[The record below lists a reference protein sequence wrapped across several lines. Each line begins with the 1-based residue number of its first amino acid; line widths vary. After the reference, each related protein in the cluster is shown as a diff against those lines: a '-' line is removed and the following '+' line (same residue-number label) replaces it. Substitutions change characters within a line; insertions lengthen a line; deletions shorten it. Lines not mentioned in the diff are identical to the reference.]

1 MIKIS
6 QEGSELQIISHVS
19 FNRRRYLLHG
29 FYFKVVVAKF
39 TKNDFASEI
48 NLIKMI
54 IQFFYKG
61 KKFNFGF
68 EKYIIVKIIGKIFC

>member
-1 MIKIS
+1 M
-6 QEGSELQIISHVS
+6 
-19 FNRRRYLLHG
+19 HG